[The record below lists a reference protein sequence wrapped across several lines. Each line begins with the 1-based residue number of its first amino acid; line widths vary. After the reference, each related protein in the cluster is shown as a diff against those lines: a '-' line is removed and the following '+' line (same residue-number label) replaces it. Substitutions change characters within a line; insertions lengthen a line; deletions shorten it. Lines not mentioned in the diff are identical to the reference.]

1 VAELPISE
9 GVRLAWQTAADFAV
23 EMNGAEIE
31 PVHLLYGILGFE
43 DWRPK
48 NPSPDPAGARKQLEG
63 EVELVRAAL
72 GRAHVNRES
81 IRLLLRR
88 ALFCEPH
95 NSSRPRE
102 LHRSA
107 ASRKAFDYARE
118 LSLGG
123 RLDLLTLLTAI
134 CKRPTTALEHLL
146 GPNLHGLVL
155 AVNRSA
161 AFSAPPTAPHSPPPP
176 TPPPPTLKDD
186 ARPALA
192 YRSPEPAE
200 EPGIKVLEE
209 INAAD
214 SMRTSSHQQEGE
226 RVARVCEL
234 AWEYGGEGS
243 VDAMLEKVLDELLR
257 IVPAAQRGAVLVLDR
272 QSDELMLKA
281 QSPRQVFRISMTSVR
296 RAIEQKKAF
305 LWTKGEALSL
315 TQREARLEAGIYA
328 PMLANGVVF
337 GVVCLDS
344 SKLQP
349 LFETRDLQLVI
360 IAARQLALSLAHQEL
375 RLELQ
380 ANVKTMER
388 LLTNFSPRI
397 RQRLLHRARMG
408 KLRLG
413 GERAVVSIVCADMRG
428 FTRQAAKMDPEDV
441 GDMLND
447 YFSLMTEK
455 VFAHDGM
462 INNFVGDA
470 IMAVFGSPEEDPK
483 HCRKAILAATE
494 MQQAALEVSRRRSAK
509 GLANCEIGI
518 GVHSGEVVHGFI
530 GSNDCM
536 EYTVIGDTVN
546 FSARYC
552 SAAGGGEILAS
563 PQVHQRVW
571 ELVDAE
577 KTTVST
583 KHEGDV
589 VAYRILRLR
598 G

>member
-1 VAELPISE
+1 
-9 GVRLAWQTAADFAV
+9 LAWQTAADFAL

-43 DWRPK
+43 EWRPR
-48 NPSPDPAGARKQLEG
+48 NSGPDPAGARRQLET
-63 EVELVRAAL
+63 ETAAVRAAL
-72 GRAHVNRES
+72 ARAHVNGEN

-88 ALFCEPH
+88 ALFRESSSP
-95 NSSRPRE
+95 SRPRE

-107 ASRKAFDYARE
+107 ASRKAFDYAKE
-118 LSLGG
+118 LCAGN
-123 RLDLLTLLTAI
+123 RMDLLTLLSAI
-134 CKRPTTALEHLL
+134 CKRPTTSLEHLL
-146 GPNLHGLVL
+146 GPNLHGLGL
-155 AVNRSA
+155 AVTRA
-161 AFSAPPTAPHSPPPP
+161 VPPPP
-176 TPPPPTLKDD
+176 
-186 ARPALA
+186 PAPSPAPKAPNLQTTLA
-192 YRSPEPAE
+192 YRTADAAE

-209 INAAD
+209 VNAGD
-214 SMRTSSHQQEGE
+214 RMRTSTSEPDSE
-226 RVARVCEL
+226 RLARVCEL
-234 AWEYGGEGS
+234 AWEYGVEGS

-272 QSDELMLKA
+272 ATDELMLKA

-296 RAIEQKKAF
+296 RAIEEKKAF

-328 PMLANGVVF
+328 PMLANGTVF

-344 SKLQP
+344 SKLQS

-360 IAARQLALSLAHQEL
+360 ITARQLALSLAHQEL
-375 RLELQ
+375 RQELQ

-388 LLTNFSPRI
+388 LLTSFSPKI
-397 RQRLLHRARMG
+397 RQRLLQKARMG
-408 KLRLG
+408 RLRLG

-428 FTRQAAKMDPEDV
+428 FTVQAAKMDPEDV

-447 YFSLMTEK
+447 YFTLMTEK
-455 VFAHDGM
+455 VFANDGM
-462 INNFVGDA
+462 VNNFVGDA

-483 HCRKAILAATE
+483 HCRKAIVAATE
-494 MQQAALEVSRRRSAK
+494 MRQAAIEVSRRRAAK
-509 GLANCEIGI
+509 GLVTCDIGI

-552 SAAGGGEILAS
+552 SAAAGGEILAS

-571 ELVDAE
+571 DCVDAE
-577 KTTVST
+577 KTTVPT
-583 KHEGDV
+583 KHEGDL
-589 VAYRILRLR
+589 VAYRIVRLR
-598 G
+598 T